1 MRPGRGGDQDREG
14 FRGDVRGEGEGRV
27 GRGWVWAVRVTH
39 LDTVLKAVEL
49 PAGVTD
55 LFSRGPASVHPSFA
69 LHFSGIQKQSTGHL
83 GWAEGR
89 AGRARGGSGRACGAG
104 RARGGE
110 RVRGA
115 RTHLDTGL
123 PDVDGDDLT
132 HCDWGVGGSEAEE
145 ATESF
150 EGRGTRTRRF

>member
-1 MRPGRGGDQDREG
+1 M
-14 FRGDVRGEGEGRV
+14 
-27 GRGWVWAVRVTH
+27 
-39 LDTVLKAVEL
+39 
-49 PAGVTD
+49 
-55 LFSRGPASVHPSFA
+55 
-69 LHFSGIQKQSTGHL
+69 
-83 GWAEGR
+83 GR
-89 AGRARGGSGRACGAG
+89 AGRGGARERGGTG

-132 HCDWGVGGSEAEE
+132 HGDWGVGGSEAEE